1 MVTKIVMPKFG
12 LQMKEGRIVEW
23 LKKENEEVKKG
34 EPLFIIETE
43 KVEVEVEAPASGM
56 LRVIAAKEGSAVP
69 IGGLVAIIAE
79 PDEELPPINQIL
91 EETTRE
97 LPTPKPEEPGKIGKP
112 VPIAEKKLKFSPL
125 ARKLAEEHEIDITK
139 IKGTGPGGRIVKKDV
154 LRVIEEIKAAPEA
167 ELAKVAKVIP
177 MTTIRKRIAQ
187 RLSESHLRA
196 VHVTQTM
203 EVDMTEAVKFR
214 QTILPR
220 FEEAHG
226 IRVSFNDILVK
237 AVTKA
242 LRKYPELNSTLEED
256 QIKIFEDVHMGVA
269 VSLEKGLIVPV
280 IRNTDK
286 KSIVEI
292 ALAARKLFE
301 KARKDALSLH
311 EVTGGTFTITN
322 LGMYGVEISTPI
334 INPPQS
340 AILGVGKITEKPVV
354 VDRQITI
361 RSIMPLSL
369 SFDHRVVDGA
379 LAAQFLQELK
389 QILEKPLLMLI

>member
-1 MVTKIVMPKFG
+1 
-12 LQMKEGRIVEW
+12 
-23 LKKENEEVKKG
+23 
-34 EPLFIIETE
+34 
-43 KVEVEVEAPASGM
+43 
-56 LRVIAAKEGSAVP
+56 
-69 IGGLVAIIAE
+69 
-79 PDEELPPINQIL
+79 
-91 EETTRE
+91 
-97 LPTPKPEEPGKIGKP
+97 
-112 VPIAEKKLKFSPL
+112 
-125 ARKLAEEHEIDITK
+125 
-139 IKGTGPGGRIVKKDV
+139 
-154 LRVIEEIKAAPEA
+154 
-167 ELAKVAKVIP
+167 
-177 MTTIRKRIAQ
+177 
-187 RLSESHLRA
+187 
-196 VHVTQTM
+196 
-203 EVDMTEAVKFR
+203 
-214 QTILPR
+214 
-220 FEEAHG
+220 
-226 IRVSFNDILVK
+226 VSFNDILVK